1 MARTEARI
9 FVDIWDGD
17 DFIALGARP
26 QRLYFFLTSQRDLT
40 HCGALPLRP
49 RRWAEDL
56 GETLGSIEG
65 DLAALDKGRFVV
77 IDFDRQEL
85 LVRTHIRNDR
95 VWKQPNLLRSAR
107 ASLAAVTSPRL
118 RAAVAVEL
126 RRLRDD
132 PAFAMP
138 AGSREPLLGMLAD
151 LADTEAPGEPAAE
164 PAAEPRPEGFA
175 DPRADTPG
183 VRGQGPGGH
192 LQLVL
197 PEGSSSRRRLRADA
211 AKAVRPEVEE
221 LCTYLADRV
230 EQNGSRRPTITK
242 GWKDAARLM
251 LDRDGR
257 TVEQIRAAIDWS
269 QTDEFWRAN
278 VLSMTTLRK
287 QYDRLRL
294 AAARQRAPVRE
305 ATTDVRMRQ
314 VDAALAEVLGEGGDP

>member
-9 FVDIWDGD
+9 FVDIWDGE

-26 QRLYFFLTSQRDLT
+26 QRLWFFLTSQRDLT

-49 RRWAEDL
+49 KRWAEDL
-56 GETLGSIEG
+56 AETLGSIEG

-95 VWKQPNLLRSAR
+95 VYKQPNLLRSAR

-132 PAFAMP
+132 PAYAMP
-138 AGSREPLLGMLAD
+138 AGSREPILGMLAD
-151 LADTEAPGEPAAE
+151 LADTEPPSEPVAE
-164 PAAEPRPEGFA
+164 PHPEGFA
-175 DPRADTPG
+175 DPRAEGPG
-183 VRGQGPGGH
+183 ERGEGKGGH

-197 PEGSSSRRRLRADA
+197 PQGSSSRRRKSADA
-211 AKAVRPEVEE
+211 DPVVRPEVEE

-230 EQNGSRRPTITK
+230 EQNGSRRPTITR
-242 GWKDAARLM
+242 GWRDAARLM
-251 LDRDGR
+251 LDRDER
-257 TVEQIRAAIDWS
+257 TVEQIKAAIDWC
-269 QTDEFWRAN
+269 QADDFWRAN

-287 QYDRLRL
+287 QYDQMRLH
-294 AAARQRAPVRE
+294 AKRQRGPARE

-314 VDAALAEVLGEGGDP
+314 VDAALAEVLGEGDDP